1 MSSEYTVQ
9 KKKLTPHNS
18 AIRPHA
24 RQKGLVVQSLA
35 DELLVYDLER
45 HKAHCLNQTAM
56 RVWRLCDGQNSVA
69 RIAELLGGELDAPA
83 AETVVWQAL
92 DQLSRSHLLQESV
105 PATAEPGS
113 MSRRTFLRKA
123 AVIGGISIMAPVV
136 SSVLAPLPAQAA
148 SGNPA
153 TSSCVPVGSPC
164 AADYQCCPNFYGFKN
179 CKQHVCQ

>member
-1 MSSEYTVQ
+1 MSSTIAANRTS
-9 KKKLTPHNS
+9 TPHNS
-18 AIRPHA
+18 DIRPHA
-24 RQKGLVVQSLA
+24 RQNGLVVQSLVE
-35 DELLVYDLER
+35 ELLVYDLER

-56 RVWRLCDGQNSVA
+56 RVWRLCDGQNSVLK
-69 RIAELLGGELDAPA
+69 IAERLGGEMGVPA
-83 AETVVWQAL
+83 AEAVVWQAL
-92 DQLSRSHLLQESV
+92 EQLSRSHLLQESV
-105 PATAEPGS
+105 PAKAGPAS

-153 TSSCVPVGSPC
+153 NSSCFPIGSPC
-164 AADYQCCPNFYGFKN
+164 AADFQCCTNIIGIKN